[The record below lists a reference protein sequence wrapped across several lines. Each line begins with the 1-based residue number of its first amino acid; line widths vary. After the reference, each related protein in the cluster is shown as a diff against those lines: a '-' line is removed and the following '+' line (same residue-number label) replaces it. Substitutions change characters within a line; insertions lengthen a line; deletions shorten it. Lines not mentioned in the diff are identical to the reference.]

1 MQVIK
6 FHIGAREQL
15 AVFERVMNAPGHRF
29 HRHMLVSTPVHEPNR
44 KRDAMWIDLAKI
56 RVEWIRGYLTVEEAR
71 AA

>member
-6 FHIGAREQL
+6 FYRGKDFYL

-29 HRHMLVSTPVHEPNR
+29 HRHILVSTPVDAPNR
-44 KRDAMWIDLAKI
+44 KRDAMWLDPTKI
-56 RVEWIRGYLTVEEAR
+56 RVEWVRGYLTAEEAN